1 MRMGRVRAGQASCA
15 FGSVAFGSAWPHF
28 ALPSPAAFPCD
39 AAVGALRRWR
49 ARRGSA
55 GCPSSGRLGGL
66 ARSHRGRSR
75 RSGPWPSLGQ
85 LHTRN
90 RATAET
96 LGSRDWWRLRRRTRA
111 MARVGGAAGE
121 EAQGSSWALHPQVR
135 LGKLVQ
141 GVPRRDARL
150 GARHEGRPVE
160 QVMRGAPRP
169 LAPRCRMPCS

>member
-1 MRMGRVRAGQASCA
+1 MHADGASTRRPGFVRIRLRCLRVGLAPLRPA
-15 FGSVAFGSAWPHF
+15 FARSIS
-28 ALPSPAAFPCD
+28 LRCRCR
-39 AAVGALRRWR
+39 ALRRWR

-66 ARSHRGRSR
+66 ARSRGRSR

-85 LHTRN
+85 LDTRS

-111 MARVGGAAGE
+111 MARVEGAAGE